1 MLLPSKRTCHFRSQ
15 RGSAWSLGTPL
26 GHLFSLCRCKW
37 ESATYFS
44 VGLEAGGLDS
54 LFLGTRSSALC
65 VHPSPTIGLLSF
77 LLYRH
82 PLPRR
87 LLPGNAKCISTLTSL
102 PSARIEISLLPP
114 SLPPH
119 LQGTLFWTL
128 ANLRRLPLGF
138 VWGWLVGSAGGRRP
152 WVERPAVMLLTSTGS
167 TAPCRVLTSRRWR
180 PSFQAWLLLDGLLS
194 CGHCGLGSGQ
204 VELIPPLSC
213 H

>member
-1 MLLPSKRTCHFRSQ
+1 MTAIHQLN
-15 RGSAWSLGTPL
+15 G
-26 GHLFSLCRCKW
+26 W
-37 ESATYFS
+37 ESFIFCTESNLHGIVHGSWGEKRCFCQVREPATSGRSGALPGVWGLLWGIYS
-44 VGLEAGGLDS
+44 HCVGANGRAPLIFLWHWKLVVWDS

-119 LQGTLFWTL
+119 LQGI
-128 ANLRRLPLGF
+128 
-138 VWGWLVGSAGGRRP
+138 
-152 WVERPAVMLLTSTGS
+152 TSPDS
-167 TAPCRVLTSRRWR
+167 SEFSRGCCKRW
-180 PSFQAWLLLDGLLS
+180 
-194 CGHCGLGSGQ
+194 
-204 VELIPPLSC
+204 
-213 H
+213 

>member
-1 MLLPSKRTCHFRSQ
+1 MGILYLLRRVKLAWHCAWQLGRKAVLLPSKRTCHFRSQ

-44 VGLEAGGLDS
+44 VALEAGGLDS

-102 PSARIEISLLPP
+102 PSARIEISLLLP

-119 LQGTLFWTL
+119 LQGI
-128 ANLRRLPLGF
+128 
-138 VWGWLVGSAGGRRP
+138 
-152 WVERPAVMLLTSTGS
+152 TSPDS
-167 TAPCRVLTSRRWR
+167 SEFSRGCCKRW
-180 PSFQAWLLLDGLLS
+180 
-194 CGHCGLGSGQ
+194 
-204 VELIPPLSC
+204 
-213 H
+213 